1 MNFLWIR
8 NPVMVKAIML
18 YYLLICKHVLRD
30 LTIVMDIVTKIE
42 LDMLRSIPVRS
53 YVDKFELMPL

>member
-8 NPVMVKAIML
+8 NPVMVKTVML
-18 YYLLICKHVLRD
+18 YYFLICKHVLRD

-42 LDMLRSIPVRS
+42 LDMLRSIPARS
-53 YVDKFELMPL
+53 YVDKFE